1 MKRCFF
7 RIISLLFVLHTFL
20 FISCENFIT
29 GSQTRQQVDK
39 MIRDANAP
47 ETQIYL
53 LADKN
58 AGVLSPDGLVSCKLE
73 KSISLVYTPSYG
85 YKFYGW
91 KVIDRVSGQAL
102 SDVIE
107 FEDITKPETKITV
120 KKDIQNIQII
130 PICYELPSVVS
141 FSPEYTESGVYVNM
155 PVEIEFSVPLI
166 NDDGTTIDIS
176 FGNFNVYSCGE
187 NINSCFYEPQLS
199 QDNKT
204 VIIRPNPIELQ
215 KFINDR
221 KSDSLDILVKF
232 DKEKIRII
240 KDGFVLPYFEKPEIS
255 LVYCCSK
262 NIENNPPVET
272 SGFCTKEELTVQN
285 YTTIDASKKM
295 PQEGTVPT
303 EFNDKETIISH
314 RIKDTVYIHAG
325 FSDAESGIKSIMV
338 IEKALYDKSGAALI
352 SDNIIKTIYKP
363 QNLQLI
369 KYDNN
374 NIEFILEYKLSS
386 EDGCVGLELYAVDYC
401 DNMSK
406 PLSYRFIKDTF
417 VDIESVYP
425 FNYAL
430 QTSNIQA
437 VRTFEGTIENEE
449 LKSIKICNISDFEDT
464 SQFSYLGH
472 LPGKYLKESP
482 YKEIDLGPECLQVQC
497 RYKSA
502 NGTIPVPMD
511 FISKS
516 DNYKY
521 WNTVLDVESINAL
534 EFTIILTDDLG
545 NSAEKTFK
553 FPGKT
558 EKNQFYFFSGSR
570 IQIGIESNSTWTN
583 IVRFNDNIYRTGDIY
598 IPQGTI
604 DYYREFQEY
613 CLINENNNH
622 SLLVGEI
629 NKFNF
634 DPDTLDFEMNDLD
647 GYDEYKELVNP
658 IDFYYTRGEPSSS
671 KILTTIKFNPLLW
684 NFWDELIVYIGD
696 SKDRYLPMYLKK
708 GSDTITFEE
717 NVTARNFKYSDKGYT
732 IWALQKVSETINDSG
747 EITSLK
753 INMYSTGFK
762 PDNPIPMENYT
773 VAPTIHAQP
782 VFMQG
787 KIDGHIPKF
796 EDYNYY
802 TNYFSPALVQSI
814 TPIEYIKCWHKESG
828 EEITCDRMYNYGNFH
843 FFIIP
848 VWDFYQSGA
857 ICFQAKDIYGNYTQV
872 YEIYSD
878 QLRKQPIP
886 KIKTIQKVESEDNR
900 YKLIFENSAEADGYS
915 FVMTVDNEKH
925 EWNKGLYYGYT
936 TFRKNDTY
944 LDSLNTPQ
952 NTFVKIY
959 TCITK
964 HFDSSFEEFP
974 VFDTPIYF
982 YTDNSVTNENCF
994 GYLIDDNNGITIIS
1008 DHKVLVH
1015 TMTTSCP
1022 LEACQNW
1029 DINEWLTFHKDLNP
1043 TILEFDPQNI
1053 TPQKY
1058 TVDTSS
1064 LEPGTNYV
1072 VIAHFA
1078 DGHTD
1083 MSAVMTK

>member
-1 MKRCFF
+1 MKRRFF

-91 KVIDRVSGQAL
+91 KVVDRATGRAL
-102 SDVIE
+102 PDVIE
-107 FEDITKPETKITV
+107 FEDISKPETKITV
-120 KKDIQNIQII
+120 KKDVQNIQII

-155 PVEIEFSVPLI
+155 PVEIEYSVPLV
-166 NDDGTTIDIS
+166 NDNGTTIDIS
-176 FGNFNVYSCGE
+176 FGNFNLYSCGE

-240 KDGFVLPYFEKPEIS
+240 KDGFVLPYFEKPEIL

-262 NIENNPPVET
+262 NIENNPPVMA

-285 YTTIDASKKM
+285 YAAINSSKKM

-314 RIKDTVYIHAG
+314 RVKDTVYIHAG
-325 FSDAESGIKSIMV
+325 FSDTESGIKSIMV

-363 QNLQLI
+363 QDLQLI
-369 KYDNN
+369 KHDNN

-386 EDGCVGLELYAVDYC
+386 DDGCAGLELYAVDYC

-417 VDIESVYP
+417 VDIESVFP
-425 FNYAL
+425 FNCLLKYAW
-430 QTSNIQA
+430 QT
-437 VRTFEGTIENEE
+437 TFDGTISDEE
-449 LKSIKICNISDFEDT
+449 IKCIKICNKSDFDNNSEG
-464 SQFSYLGH
+464 QYLIN
-472 LPGKYLKESP
+472 LSKNYLKEIP
-482 YKEIDLGPECLQVQC
+482 FKDFELEPEVFLNVEC
-497 RYKSA
+497 RYSTGNQIISA
-502 NGTIPVPMD
+502 KMEYIEE
-511 FISKS
+511 S
-516 DNYKY
+516 DTYKY
-521 WNTVLDVESINAL
+521 WKTDLQVGSVNAL
-534 EFTIILTDDLG
+534 EFTIIVTDDLG
-545 NSAEKTFK
+545 NSAQKTFK
-553 FPGKT
+553 FPGKI
-558 EKNQFYFFSGSR
+558 EK
-570 IQIGIESNSTWTN
+570 IQNIVYKNTVYIFSNSEWTDV
-583 IVRFNDNIYRTGDIY
+583 VRLSDSKYRTGDTCIY
-598 IPQGTI
+598 DGTFK
-604 DYYREFQEY
+604 YYAEFEKV
-613 CLINENNNH
+613 CLINDNNEH
-622 SLLVGEI
+622 GILVGESNTI
-629 NKFNF
+629 IY
-634 DPDTLDFEMNDLD
+634 DPDNTEIQNLSVDPDS
-647 GYDEYKELVNP
+647 EYKELLEP
-658 IDFYYTRGEPSSS
+658 LDIQYTRCEPSSE
-671 KILTTIKFNPLLW
+671 KVITTITLNPSV
-684 NFWDELIVYIGD
+684 WDYWDVISLNLGD
-696 SKDRYLPMYLKK
+696 NQHSILPQYVQK
-708 GSDTITFEE
+708 GSNQITFEE
-717 NVTARNFKYSDKGYT
+717 KIEDYYFKYGKPYYLRAYKNVDQ
-732 IWALQKVSETINDSG
+732 IINDSG
-747 EITSLK
+747 ELSSLK
-753 INMYSTGFK
+753 TISTSYSYRTYE
-762 PDNPIPMENYT
+762 PIPMEYYT
-773 VAPTIHAQP
+773 CAPTIHAQP

-787 KIDGHIPKF
+787 KIDGHNPNF

-814 TPIEYIKCWHKESG
+814 APIEYIKCWHKESG

-857 ICFQAKDIYGNYTQV
+857 ICIQAKDIYGNYTQV
-872 YEIYSD
+872 YEISSD
-878 QLRKQPIP
+878 QLRNQPVP
-886 KIKTIQKVESEDNR
+886 KIKTIQKVESEENR
-900 YKLIFENSAEADGYS
+900 YKLIFKESAEASGFS
-915 FVMTVDNEKH
+915 FVMTLDNDKH
-925 EWNKGLYYGYT
+925 EWNKNLYYGYT
-936 TFRKNDTY
+936 SFGSHYPY
-944 LDSLNTPQ
+944 LNSLNTPE

-1029 DINEWLTFHKDLNP
+1029 DINEWLTFHRDLNP
-1043 TILEFDPQNI
+1043 TIMEFDTEHF